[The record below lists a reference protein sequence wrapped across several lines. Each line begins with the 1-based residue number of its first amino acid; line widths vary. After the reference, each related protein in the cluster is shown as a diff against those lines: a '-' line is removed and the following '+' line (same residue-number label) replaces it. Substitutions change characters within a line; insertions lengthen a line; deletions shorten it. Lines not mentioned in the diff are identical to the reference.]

1 MRERWR
7 RRALA
12 GVIVAIGL
20 AASVSSEP
28 GLLVVE
34 RQGDRL
40 RLSAPGQHFLEGAP
54 LDQLRNGVPV
64 TFVFSVA
71 VSAEGSIAK
80 RFRLDEAF
88 TVSYDLW
95 EERFAIARTSQ
106 PAQPA
111 THLAADAAESWCL
124 NALRVP
130 VSALPTEKTFVI
142 QLDCLVPEAAA
153 GRDDGRSG
161 LTLAAL
167 LDLLS
172 RRGRTSAPRWQA
184 RSAPL
189 RLADLKD
196 SVR

>member
-7 RRALA
+7 RRVLA
-12 GVIVAIGL
+12 GVIAAVVL
-20 AASVSSEP
+20 AAFVSSEP
-28 GLLVVE
+28 GPLVVE

-40 RLSAPGQHFLEGAP
+40 RLSAPGLHFLDGAP

-64 TFVFSVA
+64 TFVFSVTA
-71 VSAEGSIAK
+71 GADGSLAK
-80 RFRLDEAF
+80 RLLLDETF

-95 EERFAIARTSQ
+95 EERFAVVRNSQ

-111 THLAADAAESWCL
+111 SHLVAAAAESWCL
-124 NALRVP
+124 DALRVP
-130 VSALPTEKTFVI
+130 VSALPAEKTFVI

-167 LDLLS
+167 LDVLS
-172 RRGRTSAPRWQA
+172 RRGRTSEPRWQA

-189 RLADLKD
+189 RLADLQD